1 MVSPELVFLAIQAG
15 VRLYAGLRTA
25 YIASVREATITL
37 PLPRA
42 PGAADP
48 AVIVDWFLHAAAR
61 HRPLPQSALEG
72 LVAKGKTNPAA
83 LSADEK
89 AELERAYSACWIEAN
104 PPMLAIGDSAI
115 PQTGA
120 PITGADYLVLA
131 EVRQWAKGQPGAPP
145 TGFQRVAG
153 TLVEVAV
160 FWFANQPGAISEKHP
175 AGRALLSFL
184 KGVEGVKFSEQAP
197 VEILDQVLVG
207 VLETVAA
214 EPRLI
219 SGGRREEALISN
231 VAKSVAGALDAR
243 FKTKRTATEEA
254 DAASW
259 AQLVARAMLKAGA
272 ETVLADPSLFFGVDG
287 GDESAIITDVGS
299 AFVNLLVPTDPHDRD
314 QLALKS
320 LVSGAGL
327 ETLVRAALRA
337 VGQHPGVLGLGAD
350 RKGLTAL
357 VADLAVT
364 FSNADLPASAAAAFP
379 EIAELV
385 LARSATHLDEI
396 WGGDRKDVG
405 RNLLVLATRHTLQA
419 LAAVAGGSRDPLFAK
434 QQVIELFDAVLAEV
448 VENPRW
454 VVTRID
460 AVEESAVLTAAL
472 EAALTALRGQKFTT
486 LSGETRLG
494 ILKAALEAGG
504 LQLAL
509 LREIPPGGQDAGKI
523 ALAAVIDAVFAEL
536 AHGDAEAT
544 WRLARSSAIV
554 ALFQVALGTLTAI
567 PAGDPKM
574 QARVDVL
581 RGAVRRYAQGGVSLE
596 ELAGLLAGQ
605 LKVIG

>member
-1 MVSPELVFLAIQAG
+1 MVSPEVVFLAVQAG

-25 YIASVREATITL
+25 YIASVRDATLTL
-37 PLPRA
+37 PLPR
-42 PGAADP
+42 GLNAADP
-48 AVIVDWFLHAAAR
+48 AVMAQWFLDAAPR
-61 HRPLPQSALEG
+61 YRPLPQSALEA
-72 LVAKGKTNPAA
+72 LVAKAKGDPDA
-83 LSADEK
+83 LNADEK
-89 AELERAYSACWIEAN
+89 AELSRAYNACWSDAN
-104 PPMLAIGDSAI
+104 PPRLAVGTSSV
-115 PQTGA
+115 PQPGS
-120 PITGADYLVLA
+120 PITGPDYLVLA

-184 KGVEGVKFSEQAP
+184 HGIEDVKFSEQAP
-197 VEILDQVLVG
+197 ADILDQVLVG

-219 SGGRREEALISN
+219 AGGRREEALVRN
-231 VAKSVAGALDAR
+231 VAKSVAEALDAR
-243 FKTKRTATEEA
+243 FKTPRTAGEEA

-272 ETVLADPSLFFGVDG
+272 DTVLADPPLFFGVDA
-287 GDESAIITDVGS
+287 GDESAIIKEVGS
-299 AFVNLLVPTDPHDRD
+299 TFINLLVPADPHARD

-337 VGQHPGVLGLGAD
+337 VGEHPGVLGLGPD
-350 RKGLTAL
+350 RKGLAAL
-357 VADLAVT
+357 IADLAVT
-364 FSNADLPASAAAAFP
+364 FSEAELPPSAAAAFP
-379 EIAELV
+379 EVAELV
-385 LARSATHLDEI
+385 LARSAAHLDAI
-396 WGGDRKDVG
+396 WGGDRNDVG
-405 RNLLVLATRHTLQA
+405 RNLLVLATRHTLEA
-419 LAAVAGGSRDPLFAK
+419 LAEVAGGNRDPLFAK
-434 QQVIELFDAVLAEV
+434 HQLIELFDAVLAEV

-454 VVTRID
+454 VTSRMD
-460 AVEESAVLTAAL
+460 AVEESGVLTAAL

-494 ILKAALEAGG
+494 ILKAALKAGG

-523 ALAAVIDAVFAEL
+523 ALESVIDAVFAEL
-536 AHGDAEAT
+536 TRGDADAT
-544 WRLARSSAIV
+544 WRLARSSALVVLFEV
-554 ALFQVALGTLTAI
+554 ALNKLTAI

-574 QARVDVL
+574 QARLDVL
-581 RGAVRRYAQGGVSLE
+581 RAAVRRYAQGDVTLE
-596 ELAGLLAGQ
+596 AFGELLASQ
-605 LKVIG
+605 LKVIA